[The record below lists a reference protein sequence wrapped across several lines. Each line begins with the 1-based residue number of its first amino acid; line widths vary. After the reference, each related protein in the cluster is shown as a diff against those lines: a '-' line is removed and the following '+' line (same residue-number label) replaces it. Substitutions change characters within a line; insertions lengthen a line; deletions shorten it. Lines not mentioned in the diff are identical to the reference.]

1 MGKEKDKED
10 KDKKDKDKK
19 DKDKKDKDKKDK
31 EDKDKKDKD
40 KKDKEDKDK
49 KDKDK
54 KDKEDKDK
62 KDKDKKDKD
71 KKDKGDESW
80 KMNIS
85 QNLDNIIASYDK
97 ITKTFRDID
106 EYILKKAVSREDFI
120 EKVNKE
126 IAEFPDVHKAI
137 FNAFLESIQ

>member
-1 MGKEKDKED
+1 MGKEKDKKDKDKKDKDKSD

-19 DKDKKDKDKKDK
+19 DKDKS
-31 EDKDKKDKD
+31 
-40 KKDKEDKDK
+40 
-49 KDKDK
+49 
-54 KDKEDKDK
+54 DKDK

-80 KMNIS
+80 KMSIS

-106 EYILKKAVSREDFI
+106 EYILKKAVSKEEFI

-126 IAEFPDVHKAI
+126 IAELPDVQKAI
-137 FNAFLESIQ
+137 FNAFLESVQ